1 MFRFGGSC
9 VVSIFERGAN
19 IKWRKELE
27 EKSLENIESYARVG
41 EFAGRAVA
49 KE

>member
-1 MFRFGGSC
+1 

-41 EFAGRAVA
+41 EFAGMAVA